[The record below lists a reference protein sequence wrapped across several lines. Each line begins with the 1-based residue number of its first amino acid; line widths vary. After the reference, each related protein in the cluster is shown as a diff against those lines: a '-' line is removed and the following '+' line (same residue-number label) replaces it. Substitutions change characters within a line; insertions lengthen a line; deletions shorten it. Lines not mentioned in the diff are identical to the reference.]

1 MVARGLVLGRDVFIG
16 RPVLLDP
23 GFLWLISIGDES
35 TITPGVTILAH
46 DASSKLRTGY
56 TKVARVTIGARV
68 YVGAGSTILPGVTV
82 GDDAIIGAGSIVTSD
97 VPAGSVAA
105 GNPARVI
112 GTTADH
118 TRRHLEAVAERPR
131 YPRHGY
137 TGVGGAPP
145 ANRRRMLDDLSDGA
159 GYVE

>member
-1 MVARGLVLGRDVFIG
+1 MVAKGLVLGREVFIG
-16 RPVLLDP
+16 RPVLFDP

-56 TKVARVTIGARV
+56 TRVAAVTIGARV
-68 YVGAGSTILPGVTV
+68 YVGAGAVILPGVTI
-82 GDDAIIGAGSIVTSD
+82 GDDAIIGAGSVVTRD

-112 GTTADH
+112 GSTEDH
-118 TRRHLEAVAERPR
+118 TRRHLDALAKRPR
-131 YPRHGY
+131 YPRQGY
-137 TGVGGAPP
+137 TATGGAPA
-145 ANRRRMLDDLSDGA
+145 ANRRRMLEDLRDGA